1 MLSAADGIHTY
12 NLEEKFMKIK
22 QVLKIMLIVAL
33 VIALL
38 LGGGFTYLYF
48 NGLSGMN
55 KTTEAKDGQIKVAC
69 IGDSITY
76 GHGITNWPKNN
87 YPVLLQNLLGD
98 EYHVNSYGVSGRA
111 VQDNSDQPYRALPH
125 YEESVAYDAD
135 IIVLMMGSNDT
146 KPENWHGEEAFKAAL
161 IDLLDD
167 YTQGEKKPAIYIC
180 TTPAC
185 FFMEDSE
192 GELTSHDLRPA
203 YADIIADIVRETA
216 EELGYPVIDIH
227 ALTKENPQWF
237 TKDGVHPNND
247 GAAAIAQAVYEAITG
262 EK

>member
-1 MLSAADGIHTY
+1 
-12 NLEEKFMKIK
+12 MKL
-22 QVLKIMLIVAL
+22 LKILKVLAIIVL
-33 VIALL
+33 VIVLILAA
-38 LGGGFTYLYF
+38 GIIFLYF
-48 NGLSGMN
+48 NGLSGIAQ
-55 KTTEAKDGQIKVAC
+55 TSEPEEGQIKVAC
-69 IGDSITY
+69 VGDSITY
-76 GHGITNWPKNN
+76 GHGIKNWPKNN

-135 IIVLMMGSNDT
+135 IIVFMMGSNDT
-146 KPENWHGEEAFKAAL
+146 KPENWFGDEAFKTAL

-203 YADIIADIVRETA
+203 YADIIAEIVRETA
-216 EELGYPVIDIH
+216 EELGYPVVDIH
-227 ALTKENPQWF
+227 ALTEENPQWF
-237 TKDGVHPNND
+237 AKDGVHPNND
-247 GAAAIAQAVYEAITG
+247 GAAAIAQAVYEAI
-262 EK
+262 KQK